1 MELRWLKGADI
12 LRDDKLYSRLICVL
26 TLGELLYRDKIS
38 KLEQI
43 EDLRLVFDLM
53 NKLDPEDVHDI
64 TIDFMQWYK
73 HKGRFEKEE

>member
-1 MELRWLKGADI
+1 M
-12 LRDDKLYSRLICVL
+12 DDKLYSRLICAL

-64 TIDFMQWYK
+64 TTDFMQWYK
-73 HKGRFEKEE
+73 HKGRF

>member
-1 MELRWLKGADI
+1 M
-12 LRDDKLYSRLICVL
+12 DDKLYSRLICVL
-26 TLGELLYRDKIS
+26 TLGELLYRNKIG

-64 TIDFMQWYK
+64 TTDFMQWYK

>member
-1 MELRWLKGADI
+1 MEGVDI
-12 LRDDKLYSRLICVL
+12 LMDDKLYSRLICVL

-64 TIDFMQWYK
+64 TTDFMQWYK

>member
-1 MELRWLKGADI
+1 MEGADI
-12 LRDDKLYSRLICVL
+12 LMDDKLYSRLICVL

>member
-1 MELRWLKGADI
+1 MELRWLKGVDI
-12 LRDDKLYSRLICVL
+12 LMDDKLYSRLICAL

-64 TIDFMQWYK
+64 TTDFMQWYK
-73 HKGRFEKEE
+73 HKGRF

>member
-1 MELRWLKGADI
+1 M
-12 LRDDKLYSRLICVL
+12 DDKLYSRLICVL

-43 EDLRLVFDLM
+43 EDLRLVLDLM

-64 TIDFMQWYK
+64 TTDFMQWYK
-73 HKGRFEKEE
+73 HEGRFEKEE

>member
-1 MELRWLKGADI
+1 M
-12 LRDDKLYSRLICVL
+12 DDKLYSRLICVL

-43 EDLRLVFDLM
+43 DDLSLVFDLM

>member
-1 MELRWLKGADI
+1 M
-12 LRDDKLYSRLICVL
+12 DDKLYSRLICVL

-43 EDLRLVFDLM
+43 EDLRLILDLM

-64 TIDFMQWYK
+64 TTDFMQWYK
-73 HKGRFEKEE
+73 HEGRFEKEE

>member
-1 MELRWLKGADI
+1 M
-12 LRDDKLYSRLICVL
+12 DDKLYSRLICVL
-26 TLGELLYRDKIS
+26 TLGELLYRDKIG

-64 TIDFMQWYK
+64 TTDFMQWYK